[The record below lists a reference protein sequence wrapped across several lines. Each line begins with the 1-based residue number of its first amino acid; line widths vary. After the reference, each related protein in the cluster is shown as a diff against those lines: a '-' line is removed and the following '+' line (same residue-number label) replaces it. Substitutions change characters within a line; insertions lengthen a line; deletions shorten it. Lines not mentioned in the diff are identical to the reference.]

1 MNFTKDGENAPLFTC
16 NGEKMAYDVTMHC
29 TDCTSY
35 NHGAGRKSCLLC
47 PQYRD
52 IVRRSGRRAT
62 ISIDVIPDIILE
74 AVPDESGITLEQAIR
89 RLPLELSVP
98 LMMHH
103 VLGAPLREI
112 AKYLNISTT
121 TGTRK
126 INLAIDIIKEM
137 HVIE

>member
-1 MNFTKDGENAPLFTC
+1 MQ
-16 NGEKMAYDVTMHC
+16 C
-29 TDCTSY
+29 TECSSY

-52 IVRRSGRRAT
+52 IVRRSGKRAT

-89 RLPLELSVP
+89 QLPLELSVP

-112 AKYLNISTT
+112 AAHLKISTT
-121 TGTRK
+121 TVTRK
-126 INLAIDIIKEM
+126 INLSIDIIKQM
-137 HVIE
+137 TIIE